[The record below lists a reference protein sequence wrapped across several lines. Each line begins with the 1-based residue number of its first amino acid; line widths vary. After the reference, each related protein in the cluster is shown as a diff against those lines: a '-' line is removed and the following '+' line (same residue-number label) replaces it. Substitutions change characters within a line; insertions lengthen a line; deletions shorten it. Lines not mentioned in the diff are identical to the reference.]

1 MTEEEKRALAGEY
14 TLGLMDAA
22 ARRDFDRRAE
32 ADPELAAMAQA
43 LAGRMAALDATAA
56 PLAHDPALWSRIKA
70 RLDMA
75 PDTNVVPIRPARPP
89 LSRLLLPL
97 AASVLVALGIGYFTG
112 TATRPMIEP
121 TVIAVMLNQGEG
133 TPSVIVEAYA
143 DDSVRLIPLERFS
156 APKGQILQVWTLPD
170 PATGP
175 VSLGTIGATEEIR
188 LKGPNLPVP
197 QVGQLYEIT
206 LEPAPGS
213 PTGRPTG
220 PVLVKGF
227 AYAPVR

>member
-1 MTEEEKRALAGEY
+1 MTGEEKRALAGEY
-14 TLGLMDAA
+14 VLGLLDDAA
-22 ARRDFDRRAE
+22 RHDFDRRAE

-43 LAGRMAALDATAA
+43 LADRMAALDATA
-56 PLAHDPALWSRIKA
+56 PSLPHDPALWSRIEA

-75 PDTNVVPIRPARPP
+75 PETSVVPFRARPP
-89 LSRLLLPL
+89 LSRWLLPF

-112 TATRPMIEP
+112 TATRPLLEP

-175 VSLGTIGATEEIR
+175 ISLGTIGATIETR

-197 QVGQLYEIT
+197 AVGQLYEIT

-220 PVLVKGF
+220 PVLVKGY
-227 AYAPVR
+227 AYKPVQ